1 LDISDFGFEM
11 QDSSDFKILLMSA
24 STHEKTTFEQFPQV
38 DRRVG
43 LSLREFRKEY
53 LYPGKPVVIAGAI
66 ESWPARTRWTL
77 DYFKSRYSDTGVTVY
92 RLGGERYEADGT
104 ETMKLSAFI
113 ERIKTNRFD
122 VYPYYVR
129 DDWQIFLTHKEL
141 LADYEV
147 PKYFFDWFAF
157 LPGFMRL
164 IYPRIFI
171 GPGGA
176 ITPLHLDIWG
186 THAWL
191 AQLAGRK
198 RWILFS
204 PDQQELL
211 YDCKVQPQDP
221 DFERF
226 PLFRKTKPV
235 ECTIGPGDVIFVPGG
250 WAHEVVSLD
259 PTISI
264 THNYMGPGCFAS
276 SLSGSVKQQ
285 VFDRFKRRIH

>member
-1 LDISDFGFEM
+1 
-11 QDSSDFKILLMSA
+11 MSA
-24 STHEKTTFEQFPQV
+24 SIGHTNTLNEENKFSQFPQV
-38 DRRVG
+38 DRRSG

-53 LYPGKPVVIAGAI
+53 LYPGKPVVITDAI

-77 DYFKSRYSDTGVTVY
+77 DYFKSRFAATRVTVY
-92 RLGGERYEADGT
+92 RLGGERYDASGT
-104 ETMKLSAFI
+104 ELMSLATFIDRI
-113 ERIKTNRFD
+113 ERSGFD
-122 VYPYYVR
+122 TYPYYVR

-141 LADYEV
+141 LSDYSV
-147 PKYFFDWFAF
+147 PKYFYDWFGC

-171 GPGGA
+171 GPKGA

-191 AQLAGRK
+191 AQLVGRK

-204 PDQQELL
+204 PDQQQFL
-211 YDCKVQPQDP
+211 YECNVQPQKP
-221 DFERF
+221 DYERF
-226 PLFRKTKPV
+226 PLFRNAKAI
-235 ECTIGPGDVIFVPGG
+235 ECTIGPGDLIFVPGG

-259 PTISI
+259 ATISI

-276 SLSGSVKQQ
+276 GFSGSFKEK
-285 VFDRFKRRIH
+285 VFDRLKSIS